1 MKQKEKTKSARG
13 RPSRR
18 HEILAAAEALIR
30 TRGLASTTTRAIAEQ
45 AGCSEAALYVHFDNR
60 LTLLLAVLEE
70 SLPDMLLP
78 LKSLEQSIGSRTPQ
92 RNLTGALRAIF
103 AFHERVVPMLCG
115 LFSDPQL
122 LNAYRESLTTRN
134 KGPHGAIARLQK
146 YISAEQK
153 LGRIHKSIDAET
165 AATMLMASCFFKAFV
180 SKFFGTPTPTPA
192 VFTKLVAAAIAGRS
206 N

>member
-1 MKQKEKTKSARG
+1 MKQEEKAKPTRG

-18 HEILAAAEALIR
+18 PEIIAATEALIR

-78 LKSLEQSIGSRTPQ
+78 LKSLEQSIGTRTPEQ
-92 RNLTGALRAIF
+92 NLTRALRAIF

-115 LFSDPQL
+115 LFADPQL
-122 LNAYRESLTTRN
+122 LSAYRDSLTTRN
-134 KGPHGAIARLQK
+134 KGPQGAIARLQR
-146 YISAEQK
+146 YISAEQS
-153 LGRIHKSIDAET
+153 LGRTDKSIDAET
-165 AATMLMASCFFKAFV
+165 AATLLMASSFFKAFV
-180 SKFFGTPTPTPA
+180 SKFFGVPTPSA
-192 VFTKLVAAAIAGRS
+192 AAFKKIVAAAIAS
-206 N
+206 ESK

>member
-1 MKQKEKTKSARG
+1 MKQQGKIRPTRG

-18 HEILAAAEALIR
+18 SEIIAATEALIR

-60 LTLLLAVLEE
+60 LALLLAVLEE

-78 LKSLEQSIGSRTPQ
+78 LKSLEQSIGSRTPEQ
-92 RNLTGALRAIF
+92 NLVQALRAIF

-115 LFSDPQL
+115 LFAEPPL
-122 LNAYRESLTTRN
+122 LTAYRESLTTRN
-134 KGPHGAIARLQK
+134 KGPHGAIGRLEK
-146 YISAEQK
+146 YISAEQA
-153 LGRIHKSIDAET
+153 LGRIDKKIDAGT
-165 AATMLMASCFFKAFV
+165 AATMLMASSFFKAFV
-180 SKFFGTPTPTPA
+180 SKFFGAPAPSPA
-192 VFTKLVAAAIAGRS
+192 VFKKLTAAAIKA

>member
-1 MKQKEKTKSARG
+1 MRQEEKTRPARG

-18 HEILAAAEALIR
+18 PEIIAATEALIR

-78 LKSLEQSIGSRTPQ
+78 LQALEQSIGTRTPQ
-92 RNLTGALRAIF
+92 QNIASTLRAVF

-115 LFSDPQL
+115 LFAEPQL
-122 LNAYRESLTTRN
+122 LTAYRESLTTRN

-146 YISAEQK
+146 YISAEQS
-153 LGRIHKSIDAET
+153 LRRIDKKIDAEI
-165 AATMLMASCFFKAFV
+165 AATMLMASSFFKAFV
-180 SKFFGTPTPTPA
+180 SKFFGAPPPSTA
-192 VFTKLVAAAIAGRS
+192 VFKKLVDAAIQS
-206 N
+206 KSK